1 VGCLRQTAE
10 NNIPDI
16 FRPVLFKI
24 IMTAKSNNNVLEL
37 GLLLLEAFLDFVYS
51 LRTVT
56 VTQILHTISM
66 PAVFPP

>member
-1 VGCLRQTAE
+1 
-10 NNIPDI
+10 
-16 FRPVLFKI
+16 
-24 IMTAKSNNNVLEL
+24 MTAKSNNNVLEL